1 MTIQFRTFIQSKR
14 KVNQLSALFFIIVLL
29 FSSCK
34 KKENVIGSSIQPEGD
49 QLGLEMVDTLSL
61 ITYTTLG
68 DSVRTDEL
76 AGNSL
81 LGSYYDPFFGT
92 TKANLFAQIR
102 LQSAIDFTPSSGDL
116 NDIVIDSVFLYLE
129 LTGFY
134 GNLQAQ
140 NFEVYQLG
148 EDIYIDSTYHSNK
161 MVTLNPLNLVPSGQ
175 GLIKPDPYSPA
186 YLGATL
192 QDKPLLKIPLSV
204 TDFGRKIMD
213 ESGNVALQGN
223 DATGQFIE
231 WYKGLMISVNS
242 TGQSPNQGGIM
253 YLDLLS
259 ANSKITMYYRD
270 NSGLPSEY
278 DTLKFDFNINANS
291 ARFNTF
297 EFDYASNQVGAQLID
312 STQGRQLSFHQN
324 MGGVKTTVYF
334 PYLNN
339 LSSLGNIVVN
349 KAQLILPTQ
358 YYVND
363 PYVAP
368 LQLSPTRRTE
378 EGTLLLLPDFGEG
391 EVGVFSAQTSSY
403 SFILTRYVN
412 QVISGLMPN
421 SPLKLLS
428 SNEALSANR
437 VIFNGAQTVLRDQPK
452 LIITYTKY

>member
-14 KVNQLSALFFIIVLL
+14 KVNQLSAIFFITILI

-34 KKENVIGSSIQPEGD
+34 KKDNIIGSSIQPEGD
-49 QLGLEMVDTLSL
+49 QLGLKMVDTLSL

-81 LGSYYDPFFGT
+81 LGSYYDPFFGK

-148 EDIYIDSTYHSNK
+148 EDINIDSTYHSNK
-161 MVTLNPLNLVPSGQ
+161 SVTVNPLNLVPSGQ
-175 GLIKPDPYSPA
+175 GIIKPDPFSPA

-192 QDKPLLKIPLSV
+192 QSKPLLKIPLSV
-204 TDFGRKIMD
+204 TDFGKKIMN

-223 DATGQFIE
+223 DDTGQFIE
-231 WYKGLMISVNS
+231 WYKGLMITVNS
-242 TGQSPNQGGIM
+242 TGQAPNQGGIL

-297 EFDYASNQVGAQLID
+297 EFDYASNQVGSQLID

-339 LSSLGNIVVN
+339 LNSLGNIVVN

-363 PYVAP
+363 PYISP
-368 LQLSPTRRTE
+368 QQLSPTRRTT
-378 EGTLLLLPDFGEG
+378 EGNLLLLPDFGEG
-391 EVGVFSAQTSSY
+391 EVGNFSAQTSSY

-412 QVISGLMPN
+412 QVISGVIPN
-421 SPLKLLS
+421 TPLKLLS

-452 LIITYTKY
+452 LIISYTKY

>member
-161 MVTLNPLNLVPSGQ
+161 IVTVNPLNLVPSGQ

-192 QDKPLLKIPLSV
+192 QSKPLLKIPLSV

-223 DATGQFIE
+223 DAAGQFVE
-231 WYKGLMISVNS
+231 WYKGLMITVNS
-242 TGQSPNQGGIM
+242 TGQAPNQGGIM

-324 MGGVKTTVYF
+324 MGGVKTIVYF

-339 LSSLGNIVVN
+339 LNSLGNIVVN

-358 YYVND
+358 FYIND
-363 PYVAP
+363 PYIAP
-368 LQLSPTRRTE
+368 LQLSPTRRTA

-391 EVGVFSAQTSSY
+391 EVGIFRAQTSSY

-412 QVISGLMPN
+412 QVISGVIPN

-452 LIITYTKY
+452 LIISYTKY